1 MVPQTQR
8 EQLLDIAQGRGV
20 VTTRDVEKAGIHR
33 QELTR
38 LVRDGKLERI
48 ERGRYRLPEGEIS
61 EFHGLVEAA
70 AAVPQGVICLLSA
83 LYFHDLGTQI
93 PPQVW
98 IAIQRGSHK
107 PEVDRPPLH
116 VVRFSG
122 CAFSEGIETHT
133 LEGRRVRIYSVAKTV
148 ADAFKYRNKIG
159 LDVALEALRETW
171 RDQRATMEE
180 IEHFARICRVSRVM
194 RPYLEAL
201 VA

>member
-8 EQLLDIAQGRGV
+8 EQLLDIAENRGV

-93 PPQVW
+93 PHRVW
-98 IAIQRGSHK
+98 MAIRRGSRT
-107 PEVDRPPLH
+107 PEIDRPPVR

-122 CAFSEGIETHT
+122 RAFSEGIETHS
-133 LEGRRVRIYSVAKTV
+133 LEGRRVSIYSVAKTI

-159 LDVALEALRETW
+159 LDVALEALREGW
-171 RDQRATMEE
+171 RDQRFTMEE
-180 IEHFARICRVSRVM
+180 IEHYAGICRVSRVM